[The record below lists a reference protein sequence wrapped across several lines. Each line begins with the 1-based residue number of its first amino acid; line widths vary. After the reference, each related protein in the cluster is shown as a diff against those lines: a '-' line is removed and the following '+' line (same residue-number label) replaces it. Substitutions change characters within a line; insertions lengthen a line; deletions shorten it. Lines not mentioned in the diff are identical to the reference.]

1 MLVIFPQPLYGAH
14 RSKLEVLKTDVKIA
28 SKTNT
33 PTSKPIEI
41 FINNNLDNHALD
53 TLPAKI
59 VDVEYGMTMYLG
71 SKENKLGVCYP
82 TDWKSKERF
91 DVYFFSYK
99 DIAELN
105 PDYLLTSKRRHKH
118 MFDELGITGIGPIE
132 KSLNTKVFM
141 TANDRIKYPDRM
153 WYENVPEY
161 LVRMGDKKISEFIE
175 AWKDKFCY
183 TWYDS
188 YTSGDACEPLE
199 KFTNDKSMILHNLL
213 VRDDWKSKKR
223 NLILAALKSV
233 ACNQIALSES
243 EELLSILLESN

>member
-1 MLVIFPQPLYGAH
+1 MLVIFPQPLYDAH
-14 RSKLEVLKTDVKIA
+14 RSKLAVLKTDVKVA

-33 PTSKPIEI
+33 SADQAIEV
-41 FINNNLDNHALD
+41 FITENLDNYVSDALP
-53 TLPAKI
+53 LKI

-82 TDWKSKERF
+82 IDWESKERF
-91 DVYFFSYK
+91 EVYFFSYK
-99 DIAELN
+99 DIDELN
-105 PDYLLTSKRRHKH
+105 PDYLLTNKRRHKH

-141 TANDRIKYPDRM
+141 TAKDRINYPDRM

-161 LVRMGDKKISEFIE
+161 LVRMGDKKICEFIE

-183 TWYDS
+183 VWYDS
-188 YTSGDACEPLE
+188 YTSGDACESLE

-213 VRDDWKSKKR
+213 VREDWKSKKR
-223 NLILAALKSV
+223 NLILAALKSI

-243 EELLSILLESN
+243 EELLTALLESN